1 MQNVV
6 FLRDTA
12 VPLLNPELKLNAT
25 LFACGAELVQLSGL
39 ITMQTPDNVKKLRV
53 ADVANEIAQL
63 NRAITDYL
71 EACPHLHPEVQ

>member
-6 FLRDTA
+6 FIRDTA
-12 VPLLNPELKLNAT
+12 VPPNPEIKLNAT

-39 ITMQTPDNVKKLRV
+39 LTLQTPDNIKKLRV

-63 NRAITDYL
+63 NKAFTDYL
-71 EACPHLHPEVQ
+71 EACPHLNPGVR